1 MSAGIPAD
9 LVDAVTERA
18 TRRLVDMAVEVTD
31 RQMRPDGTTYG
42 DTELDRGQ
50 RILRI
55 LDYAERGVL
64 DAMRVVKPP
73 LLERW
78 VRQFTKDIQGTPFY
92 SDPSAQRVV
101 ERFGA
106 AEELADGLP

>member
-1 MSAGIPAD
+1 MSAGLPAD
-9 LVDAVTERA
+9 LVDEVTERA

-42 DTELDRGQ
+42 DSDLDRGQ

-55 LDYAERGVL
+55 LDYADRGVL
-64 DAMRVVKPP
+64 DAMRIVKPP

-78 VRQFTKDIQGTPFY
+78 IKQFEHDIQGTPFY
-92 SDPSAQRVV
+92 SQPAAQDVV
-101 ERFGA
+101 AQYGTPQT
-106 AEELADGLP
+106 GGY